1 MDLLAKGAKSRH
13 VGSTFY
19 NETSSRSHSV
29 LTMQIESRYT
39 KNGVVNTK
47 SRQFNFIDLAGS
59 ERTKQSTGDR
69 LKEGCNIN
77 KSLMN
82 LASVINALSE
92 VSEGK
97 SQHVNYRNSKLT
109 FLLKDSLGGNSKTD
123 LIANISPSALFYQE
137 TLSTLSFARRAKLIK
152 RERASINE
160 DSSGNLDSMKNEIK
174 RLKQEVIT
182 LMSRLQSGEGNCKS
196 LASESAPQMTTI
208 MHEYVSEEIDKQTSL

>member
-1 MDLLAKGAKSRH
+1 MISKSDEAMEILYKGSKSRH

-29 LTMQIESRYT
+29 FTLQIESRYA

-59 ERTKQSTGDR
+59 ERTKQSTGER

-82 LASVINALSE
+82 LAAVINALSE

-97 SQHVNYRNSKLT
+97 PQHVNYRNSKLT
-109 FLLKDSLGGNSKTD
+109 FLLKDSLGGNSKTN
-123 LIANISPSALFYQE
+123 LIANISPAFL
-137 TLSTLSFARRAKLIK
+137 
-152 RERASINE
+152 
-160 DSSGNLDSMKNEIK
+160 
-174 RLKQEVIT
+174 
-182 LMSRLQSGEGNCKS
+182 
-196 LASESAPQMTTI
+196 
-208 MHEYVSEEIDKQTSL
+208 YVQ